1 MIEFLTNVFQISIP
15 WIIFILMLISLGAQI
30 IPIFP
35 GGVIVW
41 LLALL
46 FGLVNPSGFDFG
58 GTYFFAFISLLM
70 VGSIAAD
77 NVAMGGKAKK
87 AGASWFNL
95 MLTLIALIAGSLLT
109 TPIGGIIIGAGTL
122 YLLEYL
128 RSRDAKKAWEI
139 TKSMLI
145 GFGWSSVIR
154 IVIVFI
160 QITLWGL
167 WAMSVY

>member
-1 MIEFLTNVFQISIP
+1 MIDFISNLLQISFP
-15 WIIFILMLISLGAQI
+15 WVIFLFMILTLGAQL

-35 GGVIVW
+35 EGVVIW

-46 FGLVNPSGFDFG
+46 FGIITPTGFDGIGAF
-58 GTYFFAFISLLM
+58 YFTIISLLM
-70 VGSIAAD
+70 VGSVAAD
-77 NVAMGGKAKK
+77 NIAMGGKAKK

-95 MLTLIALIAGSLLT
+95 MLTLIALIVGSLLT
-109 TPIGGIIIGAGTL
+109 TAIGGIFIGAGVL
-122 YLLEYL
+122 FLLEFI
-128 RSRDAKKAWEI
+128 RNKDSKKAWEI

-154 IVIVFI
+154 MLIVFI
-160 QITLWGL
+160 QISLWVI